1 MCRAH
6 HIRLSRVAVL
16 IVLVL
21 WGVQCPRGEIQAS
34 EREPIDLGS
43 RLELFVDH
51 YLIDQRT
58 DVRIE
63 LARPR
68 DEGEVLK
75 FDQPWEGPFCGY
87 CTVMFV
93 DGQYRVYY
101 RGLPMARSDG
111 SPRESTCVAFSEDGI
126 HWAKPELGLYE
137 VDGTRD
143 NNVVLFESAPI
154 THNFSP
160 FVDERPGVADEERFK
175 AVGGTMNSGL
185 FLYSS
190 ADGLQWTRMQEEP
203 FLTKEVVPFPYMFDS
218 QNLMFWS
225 EHEGKYVCYFRV
237 FKDGI
242 RRIARTDSEDLATWT
257 PTVLMEY
264 RHAGGEAPLEHLYT
278 NQTAPYFRAPH
289 IYVSLAARFF
299 PGRQV
304 LSDDEA
310 NELGVNPGYFK
321 DTSDAVLQTTRGG
334 DIYDRAA
341 LEGFIRPGIGAQ
353 NWVSRTNYPALNMVQ
368 TSPTELSIYVNQDYA
383 QPTAHLRRYSVRL
396 DGLASV
402 RADFSGGEFVT
413 HPLTF
418 SGDKLLLNFA
428 TSAAGGI
435 QVEIQDDEGNALPGY
450 GLSDCREVIGNE
462 IARAVAW
469 GESSDLRSLAGKK
482 VRLRFVLRDADLYA
496 LQFAE

>member
-1 MCRAH
+1 MFKSFG
-6 HIRLSRVAVL
+6 RLA
-16 IVLVL
+16 L
-21 WGVQCPRGEIQAS
+21 WGWMATSVFGIGSIGQA
-34 EREPIDLGS
+34 EDGEPITLGN
-43 RLELFVDH
+43 RLEMLVDH
-51 YLIDQRT
+51 YLIDEMKE
-58 DVRIE
+58 VRIE
-63 LARPR
+63 VARPR
-68 DEGEVLK
+68 DEGEVLR

-87 CTVMFV
+87 CTVMHV

-101 RGLPMARSDG
+101 RGLPTARSDG

-160 FVDERPGVADEERFK
+160 LVDERPGVPADQRFK

-185 FLYSS
+185 VLYSS
-190 ADGLQWTRMQEEP
+190 PDGLQWTPMQDKP
-203 FLTKEVVPFPYMFDS
+203 FLTKEDVPFPYMFDS

-225 EHEGKYVCYFRV
+225 ELEQKYVCFFRV
-237 FKDGI
+237 FQDGI
-242 RRIARTDSEDLATWT
+242 RRIARTDSEDLVTWS

-264 RHAGGEAPLEHLYT
+264 RHAGGDAPLEHLYT
-278 NQTAPYFRAPH
+278 NQTSPYFRAPH

-304 LSDDEA
+304 LSDEEA
-310 NELGVNPGYFK
+310 AELGVNPGYFK

-334 DIYDRAA
+334 AIYDRAA

-353 NWVSRTNYPALNMVQ
+353 NWVSRTNYPALNIVQ
-368 TSPTELSIYVNQDYA
+368 TSPTEMSIYVNQDYA

-396 DGLASV
+396 DGLASL
-402 RADFSGGEFVT
+402 RAGFTGGEFVT

-418 SGDKLLLNFA
+418 TGQKLMLNFS

-435 QVEIQDDEGNALPGY
+435 QVEIQDADGKPLPGY
-450 GLSDCREVIGNE
+450 ALSDCREVIGNE
-462 IARAVAW
+462 IARAVTW
-469 GESSDLRSLAGKK
+469 TGGSDLTALAGQS
-482 VRLRFVLRDADLYA
+482 VRLRFALRDADLYA